1 MPHQERRRV
10 MSEKRCENCGLPEW
24 AVSGKGV
31 AVKITVKP
39 ENRFKRASTKTVW
52 CHDQECAIQTL
63 AISKYGRASHKWPI
77 TLAQFRAM
85 YKRAARHEK
94 SLQNTDSKTSSEGL
108 NQKSIS
114 EYGSPIFVT
123 QKGRP
128 RKSRVLSD
136 AERARAYR
144 ARQKEALD
152 RTNLAEMVCQ

>member
-1 MPHQERRRV
+1 

-24 AVSGKGV
+24 AVSVTGV

-39 ENRFKRASTKTVW
+39 ENRLKRRASTKTVW
-52 CHDQECAIQTL
+52 CHDEECVIQTL
-63 AISKYGRASHKWPI
+63 AISKYGPASHKWPI

-85 YKRAARHEK
+85 YKQAARHEK
-94 SLQNTDSKTSSEGL
+94 SLQNADSKTSSQGL

-144 ARQKEALD
+144 VRQKEARD
-152 RTNLAEMVCQ
+152 RRNLAEMACQ

>member
-1 MPHQERRRV
+1 MRTYA
-10 MSEKRCENCGLPEW
+10 KGNCCENCGLPEW
-24 AVSGKGV
+24 AVSGKGLS
-31 AVKITVKP
+31 VKITAKP
-39 ENRFKRASTKTVW
+39 ESRFNRESTKTVW
-52 CHDQECAIQTL
+52 CHDEECAIRTL
-63 AISKYGRASHKWPI
+63 AISKYGPASHKWAI

-85 YKRAARHEK
+85 YKPSARHEK
-94 SLQNTDSKTSSEGL
+94 SLQNTDSKTTSEGL

-144 ARQKEALD
+144 ARQKEARD
-152 RTNLAEMVCQ
+152 SQP

>member
-1 MPHQERRRV
+1 
-10 MSEKRCENCGLPEW
+10 MSVNYCENCGLPEW
-24 AVSGKGV
+24 AVSGTGV
-31 AVKITVKP
+31 PVKITVKP
-39 ENRFKRASTKTVW
+39 VSRFKRRASTKTVW
-52 CHDQECAIQTL
+52 CHDEECALQAL

-85 YKRAARHEK
+85 YKLSARHEK
-94 SLQNTDSKTSSEGL
+94 SLQNADSKTSSEGL

-114 EYGSPIFVT
+114 EHGLPIFVT

-144 ARQKEALD
+144 VRQQEARD
-152 RTNLAEMVCQ
+152 RRNLEEMACQ